1 MDFMPVIIPLLVVN
15 FSIMLYTIIQTRKSA
30 FHADSKLLL
39 YIMAVGA
46 PVLGLILYFIKRKK
60 ADRLTVK

>member
-1 MDFMPVIIPLLVVN
+1 
-15 FSIMLYTIIQTRKSA
+15 MLYTIIQTRKSA